1 MAHPPSPH
9 RKSRRRAGFLAVAA
23 VLLTIGGAF
32 AYGMASVNPATAQG
46 RISFVRDAEIESL
59 LGTYTRELLQAAGLG
74 GSDIQVYL
82 IPDRS
87 FNAFVADGRRIFLNL
102 GVIMQ
107 SDVPN
112 EVAGVLAHEIGHIAG
127 GHLARM
133 RQELARA
140 QAIMVLQAILG
151 GAAIAAGQGEAG
163 AGVIAGGA
171 GAAQRSFLS
180 YRRAEEAAADQA
192 GVAYLTATGQSAKG
206 MLRTFERL
214 ADQAMFTDRFADPYA
229 RSHPMAR
236 DRVEALRAIA
246 TRSPYFDVPDPPD
259 RQRRF
264 DLIRAKT
271 FAYLEHPGNVRRR
284 YPDMNASEAALYA
297 NTIIQMRS
305 SDYRSA
311 LSNIDRLIQGD
322 PRNPFFHEMKGEIL
336 TNAGRPREAVAPLR
350 RAVELAPNI
359 TMLRVQ
365 LGRAYVVSNDPAL
378 LDDAVRELV
387 RVTNQHRDHAAAQT
401 FLARAYGGL
410 GRTADANLASAEAA
424 LARGDFNLARQF
436 ATRAKQG
443 FKTGQ
448 PGWLRAEDILRFRPP
463 GR

>member
-1 MAHPPSPH
+1 MSHSTSPLGN
-9 RKSRRRAGFLAVAA
+9 RRRRIGLGAILAM
-23 VLLTIGGAF
+23 LLTIGGALVH
-32 AYGMASVNPATAQG
+32 GIASVSPATAQG
-46 RISFVRDAEIESL
+46 RIAFVRDAEIESL
-59 LGTYTRELLQAAGLG
+59 LGGYTRELLQAAGLG
-74 GSDIQVYL
+74 SSDIQVYL
-82 IPDRS
+82 IPDRN

-107 SDVPN
+107 ADAPN
-112 EVAGVLAHEIGHIAG
+112 EVVGVLAHEIGHIAG

-133 RQELARA
+133 RQEIARA
-140 QAIMVLQAILG
+140 QAIMILQALLG

-163 AGVIAGGA
+163 AGVIAGGSA
-171 GAAQRSFLS
+171 VAQRSFLS

-192 GVAYLTATGQSAKG
+192 GVAYLNATGQSAKG
-206 MLRTFERL
+206 MLRSFEKL
-214 ADQAMFTDRFADPYA
+214 ADQSMFSSRFADPYA
-229 RSHPMAR
+229 RSHPMPR

-246 TRSPYFDVPDPPD
+246 SRSPYFDVTDPPEK
-259 RQRRF
+259 QRRF
-264 DLIRAKT
+264 DLIKAKT
-271 FAYLEHPGNVRRR
+271 IAYLEHPGTVRRR

-297 NTIIQMRS
+297 NTIVQMRS

-311 LSNIDRLIQGD
+311 LRNIDRLIQGD
-322 PRNPFFHEMKGEIL
+322 PRNPFYYEMKGEIL

-365 LGRAYVVSNDPAL
+365 LGRAYVVSNDPGL

-410 GRTADANLASAEAA
+410 GQTANANLASAEAA

-436 ATRAKQG
+436 AARAKQG